1 MNANPEKVRRAP
13 TDSAKSGKNGLELCL
28 RLYVASSTPNS
39 ERAEANL
46 DAALREF
53 TELPDYRIEIVDVLA
68 DGKRAVTDSV
78 IVTPTLVA
86 LGPKRR
92 LVMVGDLSDLAKLR
106 GLLKSAAS
114 LS

>member
-1 MNANPEKVRRAP
+1 MSAKSEQTRRAP
-13 TDSAKSGKNGLELCL
+13 VTSAKVGGKGLEICL
-28 RLYVASSTPNS
+28 RLYVASWTPNS
-39 ERAEANL
+39 QRAEANL

-53 TELPDYRIEIVDVLA
+53 TESPGHNVEIIDVLA

-92 LVMVGDLSDLAKLR
+92 LVMVGDLSDPGKLR
-106 GLLKSAAS
+106 GLLIAAAS
-114 LS
+114 LG

>member
-1 MNANPEKVRRAP
+1 MSANAEQVRRAP
-13 TDSAKSGKNGLELCL
+13 VISGNSGRNGLEICL

-53 TELPDYRIEIVDVLA
+53 TEPPDFRVEIIDVLA
-68 DGKRAVTDSV
+68 DAKRAVTDSV

-92 LVMVGDLSDLAKLR
+92 LVMVGDLSDPAKLR
-106 GLLKSAAS
+106 GLLKSAAGVN
-114 LS
+114 

>member
-1 MNANPEKVRRAP
+1 MNAKAGQTRGAP
-13 TDSAKSGKNGLELCL
+13 VGSKAGRGNFEICL
-28 RLYVASSTPNS
+28 RLYIASFTPNS

-46 DAALREF
+46 KAALGEF
-53 TELPDYRIEIVDVLA
+53 AESPDYHVEIIDVLSDA
-68 DGKRAVTDSV
+68 MRAVTDSV

-92 LVMVGDLSDLAKLR
+92 LVMVGDLSDPVKLQ